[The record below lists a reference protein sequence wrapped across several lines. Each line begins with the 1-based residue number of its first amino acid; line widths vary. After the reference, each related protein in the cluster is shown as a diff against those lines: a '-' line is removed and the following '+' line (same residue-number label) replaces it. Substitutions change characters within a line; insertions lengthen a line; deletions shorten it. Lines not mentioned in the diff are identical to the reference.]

1 MYRNFS
7 FCTFAEL
14 FSIYIYIYM
23 YQVVICRKNE
33 CLRSS
38 KEGGASSDP
47 SFLGFFFFLSY
58 ADFKVLQVLFTS
70 TLVNV
75 NFL

>member
-1 MYRNFS
+1 
-7 FCTFAEL
+7 
-14 FSIYIYIYM
+14 M